1 MTWIF
6 GYGSLVSPSSLAS
19 TIGRTVSVGNGMHIA
34 ELAGYQRA
42 WNYGS
47 EVLRGDWIGDDG
59 TETIG
64 GLVVSLGI
72 VAAPGDSI
80 NGVVFAVD
88 DDELADLDWR
98 ERAYDRIDVTDRITL
113 IDQSASVQLDD
124 PVAVY
129 LPRPVSIARYERIA
143 TPARPASVAP
153 TGTSSTPRS
162 PSSAPTTPSGTAAPR
177 HRMSRWSTSRSI
189 RCRRVARDLAEF
201 GPGRIDLRPE
211 RSEITAVVDDVRR
224 HLESL
229 LAA

>member
-19 TIGRTVSVGNGMHIA
+19 TIGRRVSVGNGMHVA

-47 EVLRGDWIGDDG
+47 EVLRGDWVGDDG

-98 ERAYDRIDVTDRITL
+98 ERGYDRIDVTERITL
-113 IDQSASVQLDD
+113 IDQSASVELDD

-129 LPRPVSIARYERIA
+129 LPRPVSIARYEAHRDAGTAGIRRSYWDIVDA
-143 TPARPASVAP
+143 AFAELGAHHAEWYRRTPPPDVPVVDITLDPLPARR
-153 TGTSSTPRS
+153 PR
-162 PSSAPTTPSGTAAPR
+162 
-177 HRMSRWSTSRSI
+177 
-189 RCRRVARDLAEF
+189 AR
-201 GPGRIDLRPE
+201 
-211 RSEITAVVDDVRR
+211 
-224 HLESL
+224 
-229 LAA
+229 

>member
-19 TIGRTVSVGNGMHIA
+19 TIGRTVSVGSGMHIA
-34 ELAGYQRA
+34 ELADYRRA

-47 EVLRGDWIGDDG
+47 EVLRGDWVDETGVQ
-59 TETIG
+59 TIG

-98 ERAYDRIDVTDRITL
+98 ERAYDRIDITDRITL
-113 IDQSASVQLDD
+113 IDQSASVRLDD

-129 LPRPVSIARYERIA
+129 LPRQAAIARYEQHRDKGTAGIRRSYWDIVDA
-143 TPARPASVAP
+143 AFAELGAHHAEWYRRTPAPDVPVVDITLDPLPARR
-153 TGTSSTPRS
+153 PRS
-162 PSSAPTTPSGTAAPR
+162 R
-177 HRMSRWSTSRSI
+177 
-189 RCRRVARDLAEF
+189 
-201 GPGRIDLRPE
+201 
-211 RSEITAVVDDVRR
+211 
-224 HLESL
+224 
-229 LAA
+229 

>member
-19 TIGRTVSVGNGMHIA
+19 TIGRTVSVGSGMHIA
-34 ELAGYQRA
+34 ELADYRRA

-47 EVLRGDWIGDDG
+47 EVLRGDWVDETGVQ
-59 TETIG
+59 TIG

-98 ERAYDRIDVTDRITL
+98 ERAYDRIDITDRITL
-113 IDQSASVQLDD
+113 IDQSASIRLTD

-129 LPRPVSIARYERIA
+129 LPRRAAIARYEQHRDNGTAGIRRSYWDIVDA
-143 TPARPASVAP
+143 AFADLGARHAEWYRRTPAPDVPVVDITLDPLPARR
-153 TGTSSTPRS
+153 PRS
-162 PSSAPTTPSGTAAPR
+162 R
-177 HRMSRWSTSRSI
+177 
-189 RCRRVARDLAEF
+189 
-201 GPGRIDLRPE
+201 
-211 RSEITAVVDDVRR
+211 
-224 HLESL
+224 
-229 LAA
+229 